1 LLPAAGS
8 VVAATVP
15 EAGIVA
21 PVDQRT
27 TLIDRVE
34 GRSIQFERWWNVRDL
49 GGLPT
54 RDGESTR
61 QGVLVRAASPAYAT
75 PADVDRAREL
85 GLRTF
90 VDLRMPGHAPD
101 WRDAAPDVTTVD
113 VNLVGSLS
121 RPRDV
126 TAEQLPRFLLDA
138 GRVEV
143 ARAIGVITMLALQSP
158 PVVFHCHTGKDRTG
172 VIAIVLLSLA
182 SVPDEAIVADY
193 LASNQG
199 FEKMRDAVAADAP
212 TPFMAG
218 APAAVRGPVVRAG
231 AEEALRFL
239 AESGGAAAY
248 LESGGLPPG
257 QVGRAASLLR

>member
-1 LLPAAGS
+1 
-8 VVAATVP
+8 VP
-15 EAGIVA
+15 EAGIV
-21 PVDQRT
+21 PPTHQGTTVTDRT
-27 TLIDRVE
+27 E
-34 GRSIQFERWWNVRDL
+34 PRSIPFERWWNVRDL

-54 RDGESTR
+54 RDGDATR
-61 QGVLVRAASPAYAT
+61 RGVLVRGASPGYAT
-75 PADVDRAREL
+75 PGDIELAREI

-90 VDLRMPGHAPD
+90 VDLRMPGQAPD
-101 WRDAAPDVTTVD
+101 WRDSAPDVTKVD

-121 RPRDV
+121 RPREV

-143 ARAIGVITMLALQSP
+143 ARAVGVITLIAQRSP

-182 SVPDEAIVADY
+182 SVLENAIVDDY
-193 LASNQG
+193 LASNPG
-199 FEKMRDAVAADAP
+199 FEGMRDALAADAA

-218 APAAVRGPVVRAG
+218 APPAVRGPVSPVG

-239 AESGGAAAY
+239 EESGGAAAY
-248 LESGGLPPG
+248 LESGGLPPA
-257 QVGRAASLLR
+257 QVERASSLLR